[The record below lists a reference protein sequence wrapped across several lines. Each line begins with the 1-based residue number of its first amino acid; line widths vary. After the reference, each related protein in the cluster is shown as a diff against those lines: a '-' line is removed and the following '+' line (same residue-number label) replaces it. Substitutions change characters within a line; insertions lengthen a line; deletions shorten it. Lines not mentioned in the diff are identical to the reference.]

1 MDPEKRPLLSR
12 VIAIVVLVIAAAIAI
27 RLVVGFVAGI
37 ISALLWIVAVVAIV
51 VALLWARSVLKA
63 PRRSREVKRSSR
75 KEVAPPPAE
84 DPVAAE
90 MRKLTDQLREQG
102 RM

>member
-1 MDPEKRPLLSR
+1 MDPDKRPLLSR
-12 VIAIVVLVIAAAIAI
+12 IVAIVVLVVAAVIEI

-37 ISALLWIVAVVAIV
+37 IAPVLRIVALIAISVAVLWAPSALT
-51 VALLWARSVLKA
+51 R
-63 PRRSREVKRSSR
+63 PRRARAVGRSTR
-75 KEVAPPPAE
+75 KEVAAPAE

-90 MRKLTDQLREQG
+90 MRKLTEQLRDQG